1 MSNVC
6 MAKPLKKRLIEK
18 LMQGW
23 NPWIETMQPLEY
35 TKFDDVCDKYQDY
48 LMKLYKERGMRE
60 DSVSSYL
67 SRLRVLRKWKE
78 VEKVNLFYSYQF
90 NKNIVGQ
97 FLDYIFIDRNNTI
110 RTRNNYLTWLKVFC
124 KYLVERG
131 YVPKKSLLKE
141 CHLLSE
147 IVN

>member
-1 MSNVC
+1 
-6 MAKPLKKRLIEK
+6 
-18 LMQGW
+18 
-23 NPWIETMQPLEY
+23 MQPLEY

-48 LMKLYKERGMRE
+48 LMKLYKEQGMRE

-78 VEKVNLFYSYQF
+78 EEKVNLFYSYQF

-131 YVPKKSLLKE
+131 YVPNNPTGRNVIYSTE
-141 CHLLSE
+141 
-147 IVN
+147 